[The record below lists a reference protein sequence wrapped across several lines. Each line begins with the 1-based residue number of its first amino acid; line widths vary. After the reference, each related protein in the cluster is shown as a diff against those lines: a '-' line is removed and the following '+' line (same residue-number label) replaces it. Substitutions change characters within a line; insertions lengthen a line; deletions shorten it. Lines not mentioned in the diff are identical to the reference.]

1 MVQIK
6 QMIVSKSIQN
16 RLTYGGKNP
25 VKYIMIHQTAN
36 TSKGANA
43 YMHAKL
49 QANGNSRQASWHYQ
63 VDADNIYQSFPDT
76 AQAWHAGN
84 RYYNQNSIGI
94 ELTVNSDGNYI
105 GTVEHGAELVK
116 YLMNKHNVPISNVI
130 RHKDASGKYCPR
142 ELLDGKNGITWAKFK
157 QMVQG
162 ASTPKPAPSKP
173 NKPAT
178 PSKPRSGSIVDYLN
192 SQGKDSSFSARKK
205 LANQYGIKNY
215 KGTAKQNID
224 LLNKLKSG
232 NPAKQPRPKKSI
244 NQMAQEVIAGKHGAG
259 HANRRNSLGISQ
271 SEYNK
276 VRAEVNRLAGVKA
289 GLTVE
294 QMANKIIN
302 DKNAPKGH
310 EARRKWLG
318 IDNATY
324 QKVRARVNQKLR

>member
-1 MVQIK
+1 M
-6 QMIVSKSIQN
+6 
-16 RLTYGGKNP
+16 
-25 VKYIMIHQTAN
+25 
-36 TSKGANA
+36 
-43 YMHAKL
+43 
-49 QANGNSRQASWHYQ
+49 
-63 VDADNIYQSFPDT
+63 
-76 AQAWHAGN
+76 
-84 RYYNQNSIGI
+84 
-94 ELTVNSDGNYI
+94 NSDGNYKKAVANAI
-105 GTVEHGAELVK
+105 ELVK
-116 YLMNKHNVPISNVI
+116 HLMTKHNIPAKNVI
-130 RHKDASGKYCPR
+130 RHHDASGKHCPR
-142 ELLDGKNGITWAKFK
+142 EIMNGKEGITWNNFK
-157 QMVQG
+157 AQLSGKGDVEP
-162 ASTPKPAPSKP
+162 STPKPAPSKP
-173 NKPAT
+173 SKPAT
-178 PSKPRSGSIVDYLN
+178 PSKPSSGSIVDYLN

-244 NQMAQEVIAGKHGAG
+244 NQMAQEIIAGKHGTE
-259 HANRRNSLGISQ
+259 HANRRKSLGISQ

-276 VRAEVNRLAGVKA
+276 VRAEVNRLAGVKK

-318 IDNATY
+318 IDNVTY